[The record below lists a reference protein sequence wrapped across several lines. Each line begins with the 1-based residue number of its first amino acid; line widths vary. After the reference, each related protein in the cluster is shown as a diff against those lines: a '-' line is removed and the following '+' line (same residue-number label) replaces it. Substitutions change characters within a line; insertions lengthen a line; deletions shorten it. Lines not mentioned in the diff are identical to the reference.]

1 MCLGDLHAIHVADF
15 MALFHDGEQHWRR
28 WGCLVGDAVR
38 DRGLPVLAV
47 ARLQHEALIAGTAVN
62 AQREPIVPEPD
73 VQGKFELRKIRACE
87 ATQVFVNSTWPVGE
101 IGLDPCARGC
111 EIKAAVAL
119 GDLGCQV
126 HQPIGVRLDRVLR
139 IEHAM
144 SPQRACSRQTQ
155 NATSKTMEFRRK
167 RRRSIG
173 DQRGVEPNRPN
184 HPRVY
189 IIAGDR

>member
-1 MCLGDLHAIHVADF
+1 MCQGDSPAIHVADL

-28 WGCLVGDAVR
+28 GGCPVGDAVR

-47 ARLQHEALIAGTAVN
+47 ARLQHEALIAVTAVN

-73 VQGKFELRKIRACE
+73 VQGKFELGKIRTCE

-111 EIKAAVAL
+111 EIEAAVAL

-126 HQPIGVRLDRVLR
+126 HQPLGVRLDRVLR

-144 SPQRACSRQTQ
+144 SPERACSR
-155 NATSKTMEFRRK
+155 
-167 RRRSIG
+167 
-173 DQRGVEPNRPN
+173 
-184 HPRVY
+184 
-189 IIAGDR
+189 

>member
-1 MCLGDLHAIHVADF
+1 VCLGDSHAIHVADF

-28 WGCLVGDAVR
+28 WGCLGADAVR

-73 VQGKFELRKIRACE
+73 VQGKFELGKIRTCE
-87 ATQVFVNSTWPVGE
+87 AAQVFVNSTWPVGE

-126 HQPIGVRLDRVLR
+126 HQPIGV
-139 IEHAM
+139 
-144 SPQRACSRQTQ
+144 
-155 NATSKTMEFRRK
+155 
-167 RRRSIG
+167 
-173 DQRGVEPNRPN
+173 
-184 HPRVY
+184 
-189 IIAGDR
+189 